1 MAIPL
6 SASLRV
12 PEDVLISEVGG
23 EAVLLDLRS
32 EQYFGLDDVGTD
44 MWAALTQSATI
55 QAALEK
61 LSAQYQADEAQLRQD
76 LTDLLEKLHS
86 NGLVEIVL

>member
-6 SASLRV
+6 SASLRI

-32 EQYFGLDDVGTD
+32 EQYFGLDEVGTD
-44 MWAALTQSATI
+44 MWAALTQSATV

-76 LTDLLEKLHS
+76 LTDLLEKLQS